1 MEENTDMADLSRPA
15 PTKHLFWLLAVVAT
29 VAMVAAGCT
38 GGGDDAADGN
48 AAVPDDQAAAG
59 RERDNILTVHSR
71 TRDSELFELFEKE
84 TGVKVR
90 ARWGNFEDLADQ
102 IIEDGADSPADVYY
116 APLSDALGL
125 LSAAGR
131 LATLTDEQL
140 DRVPQAYRSPEGT
153 WVGTSGRAHVVVY
166 NTDQVSEDDLPDSIL
181 GFTDP
186 AWRGRIGWDPAN
198 RSLQGVITAL
208 RQLKGEDETRAWLEG
223 VHANTPAV
231 FDGPRPIIKAVAAGK
246 IIEVGFAN
254 HYYLDELQ
262 SEGDA
267 TNVAAKFYG
276 GDPGGLLQVAGVG
289 IIKGTDNEAA
299 ANAFVDF
306 LLSRPT
312 QQYFAK
318 VNLEIPLVEGID
330 PPTGTP
336 TADELTVSNLD
347 VRQLEDLQSTRELLT
362 ETGIIM

>member
-1 MEENTDMADLSRPA
+1 MADLSRPA
-15 PTKHLFWLLAVVAT
+15 PTKRLFRLLAVVAT
-29 VAMVAAGCT
+29 VAMVAGGCT
-38 GGGDDAADGN
+38 GGGDDADGN
-48 AAVPDDQAAAG
+48 AAVPGDQAAAG
-59 RERDNILTVHSR
+59 RERDNILTVYSR
-71 TRDSELFELFEKE
+71 TRDSELFEMFEKE

-102 IIEDGADSPADVYY
+102 IIEDGADSPADVFY

-131 LATLTDEQL
+131 LATLTDEKL

-208 RQLKGEDETRAWLEG
+208 RQLEGEDEARAWLAG
-223 VHANTPAV
+223 VQANTPAV

-246 IIEVGFAN
+246 IIDVGFAN

-262 SEGDA
+262 TDRDA
-267 TNVAAKFYG
+267 TNVAAKFYS

-306 LLSRPT
+306 LLSPT
-312 QQYFAK
+312 AQRYIAE
-318 VNLEIPLVEGID
+318 VNLEIPLAEGIE
-330 PPTGTP
+330 PPEGTP
-336 TADELTVSNLD
+336 TVDKLTVPNLD
-347 VRQLEDLQSTRELLT
+347 VRQLEDLQGTRELLT